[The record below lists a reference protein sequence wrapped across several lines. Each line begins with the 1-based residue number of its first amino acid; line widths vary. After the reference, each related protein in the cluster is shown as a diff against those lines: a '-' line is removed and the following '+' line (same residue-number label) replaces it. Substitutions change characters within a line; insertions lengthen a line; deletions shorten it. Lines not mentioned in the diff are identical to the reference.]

1 MPTDGDAFG
10 GPVWPSLE
18 ELEGLFRAWTAAH
31 SETLALRELGRSNAG
46 RPVWALEVTDP
57 AVAAD
62 HKQHVLITGLH
73 SGVER
78 SGTTAICALCE
89 WLLGDD
95 SEARQTR
102 RCQRV
107 VCVPVADPDNYVRG
121 RHGPGYTDW
130 TPTGP
135 ARPAQ
140 MPEAVGIQRL
150 FDELQPEVHADV
162 HGMSLGFAA
171 YHMLENSG
179 ASYSNLA
186 LQPYHRE
193 VCELMDEAAL
203 AAGFCSDRP
212 ASDDE
217 VLCWGPELEGIADRL
232 WRGRPRYYAALY
244 GYHHY
249 HTMPFASEIGWEES
263 GVARH
268 RALLRLGNA
277 VYPGELYA
285 GYPTRVIA
293 SNNYHM
299 VTAYGSTAAARR
311 RSRVELWARRP
322 QMALGMVDPNV
333 EGRAVL
339 LCATRPVAAQRWLHG
354 PDLTSWLG
362 ELAANP
368 AVSAEPLR
376 QFFAGWPA
384 GQNGPVAMP
393 YLSGPCKGAGEE
405 AIRHGLC
412 LRLRLFFPAARIT
425 ELLVNGRPILPSERD
440 GFATWQ
446 ARGMT
451 FVQIAIPP
459 ERSIREDLF
468 VVTCRYDPGVRR
480 TRWSASAALAR
491 AAGCDRAASA
501 K

>member
-1 MPTDGDAFG
+1 MTAHHGDAFG
-10 GPVWPSLE
+10 GPVWPSLAQ
-18 ELEGLFRAWTAAH
+18 LEVLLRAWDEAH
-31 SETLALRELGRSNAG
+31 PGSLALQEIGRSLEG
-46 RPVWALEVTDP
+46 RPVWALSITDR
-57 AVAAD
+57 ATAD
-62 HKQHVLITGLH
+62 EDKQHVLVTGLH

-95 SEARQTR
+95 PGARETR
-102 RCQRV
+102 HCQQV

-135 ARPAQ
+135 ARPEQ
-140 MPEAVGIQRL
+140 MPEAVAIRRL
-150 FDELQPEVHADV
+150 FDRLQPEVHADV

-193 VCELMDEAAL
+193 VCDLMDQAAL
-203 AAGFCSDRP
+203 AAGYCSDRP
-212 ASDDE
+212 AADDE
-217 VLCWGPELEGIADRL
+217 LLYWGPELNVLADRL

-244 GYHHY
+244 GYDHF
-249 HTMPFASEIGWEES
+249 HTMPLASEIGWEES

-277 VYPGELYA
+277 VYPGELYP
-285 GYPTRVIA
+285 GYPTRVVA
-293 SNNYHM
+293 ANNYHM
-299 VTAYGSTAAARR
+299 VTAYGRTAAERR
-311 RSRVELWARRP
+311 RSRVELWGRRA
-322 QMALGMVDPNV
+322 QISLGMVDPNV

-339 LCATRPVAAQRWLHG
+339 LCATRPSAAQRWLKG
-354 PDLTSWLG
+354 PDVPSWLAA
-362 ELAANP
+362 LAAHP
-368 AVSAEPLR
+368 AVCIEPLQ
-376 QFFAGWPA
+376 QFFSGWPA
-384 GQNGPVAMP
+384 GQNGPLPMP
-393 YLSGPCKGAGEE
+393 YVSGPGQGAGED

-412 LRLRLFFPAARIT
+412 LRLRLFFPAARIE
-425 ELLVNGRPILPSERD
+425 ELLVNGRPVPASERD
-440 GFATWQ
+440 GFTTWQ

-459 ERSIREDLF
+459 ERSAAEDLF
-468 VVTCRYDPGVRR
+468 VVTCRYDPGVSRA
-480 TRWSASAALAR
+480 RWSAVAALAR
-491 AAGCDRAASA
+491 VASRARSA
-501 K
+501 